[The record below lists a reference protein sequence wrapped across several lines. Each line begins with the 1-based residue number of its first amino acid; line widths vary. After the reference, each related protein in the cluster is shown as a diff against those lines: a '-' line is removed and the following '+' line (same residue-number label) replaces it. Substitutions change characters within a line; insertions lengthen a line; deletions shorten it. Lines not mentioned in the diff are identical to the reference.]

1 MKIGVDAKWYFSG
14 PPSTRTMLQNLLPC
28 LFKFYPQHEW
38 IIFLDRKDKRL
49 GFPFQQPNITVQY
62 VWAGINM
69 LSNLFTLPYHNRK
82 HNPDIMIFQTFPA
95 FRPKGISIAFIHDV
109 LFINYPQ
116 YFTWKEKLYFLPLRW
131 LTPVAKRIVVTSEF
145 VAKELVRYNY
155 RKHYNEI
162 DIVPLGISADF
173 KPAEDLDPCL
183 LQKVK
188 EKFNLPDSFILFVG
202 RLNAR
207 KNIES
212 LLKAIPLLRD
222 NRIIVVIVGGPDG
235 KTTRIGKILSD
246 TGLQNRVLLTGS
258 VTSTE
263 LPAIYAM
270 ATLFCFPSF
279 AEGFGLPPLEAMA
292 AGVPAVVSHTTSLPE
307 VCGDAPVYINSN
319 SPENIAYALNHL
331 LENPIIYQQKRT
343 AGFEQARK
351 YNWNKT
357 AHLLMQSITNSIKQ

>member
-1 MKIGVDAKWYFSG
+1 MRIGVDAKWYFSG
-14 PPSTRTMLQNLLPC
+14 PPSTKTMLQNLLPC

-38 IIFLDRKDKRL
+38 IIFLDRKDKQL
-49 GFPFQQPNITVQY
+49 GFPFQQSNITVHY

-69 LSNLFTLPYHNRK
+69 LSNLLILPYHSRK
-82 HNPDIMIFQTFPA
+82 YNPDIMIFQTFPA
-95 FRPKGISIAFIHDV
+95 LSQKSTSIAFIHDV
-109 LFINYPQ
+109 LFKNYPQ
-116 YFTWKEKLYFLPLRW
+116 FFTWKEKLYFFPLRW
-131 LTPVAKRIVVTSEF
+131 LVATANRIVVTSDF
-145 VAKELVRYNY
+145 VAKELIRYNY

-173 KPAEDLDPCL
+173 KPAEEQDPYL
-183 LQKVK
+183 LQQVK

-212 LLKAIPLLRD
+212 LLKAIPLLHD
-222 NRIIVVIVGGPDG
+222 TKIAVVIVGGAEG
-235 KTTRIGKILSD
+235 KTSSFKKILSD
-246 TGLQNRVLLTGS
+246 PKLHGRVLMTGS
-258 VTSTE
+258 VASEE

-307 VCGDAPVYINSN
+307 VCGDAPVYIDSDN
-319 SPENIAYALNHL
+319 PENIAYALNRL
-331 LENPIIYQQKRT
+331 LEDPIMYQQKKKT
-343 AGFEQARK
+343 GFEQARK
-351 YNWNKT
+351 YNWDKT
-357 AHLLMQSITNSIKQ
+357 AHGLMQSIINSIKK